1 MKRLLFLLLALLA
14 LCLPARALDIPAE
27 LDGAVPD
34 ELLEGAREEEG
45 LLQRG
50 MAYLWETLRGA
61 VSGAAAASLRSAV
74 SLMLL
79 ALLCGL
85 IEGTSE
91 GTGEPGAAFTPYV
104 GVLGAA
110 AIAAGDVHSLIGL
123 GLETLDELAAMAKL
137 LLPTVAAAIASG
149 GAVGTASVWQVGA
162 LMASDVFLSLIRGL
176 LVPVLYCMI
185 AAAAAGAL
193 LPKSRLT
200 KLADGIKTLI
210 TWALSGVLAVFVTFL
225 SLSGV
230 LAGSADRMA
239 VRVGKTVISGAVP
252 VVGGILS
259 EATEA
264 LLAGAGAL
272 RSTLGVLGVLTVL
285 ALCLAPLVHLAV
297 QYLLYRA
304 AAFFCGMAG
313 SDTLSGFLE
322 QLSSAFSLML
332 AMTAGGAFLLLAS
345 FLIALLMVVTV

>member
-50 MAYLWETLRGA
+50 AAYLWETLRGA
-61 VSGAAAASLRSAV
+61 VSRAAAASLRSAV

-110 AIAAGDVHSLIGL
+110 AIAAEDVHSLIGL

-137 LLPTVAAAIASG
+137 LLPTEIG
-149 GAVGTASVWQVGA
+149 
-162 LMASDVFLSLIRGL
+162 
-176 LVPVLYCMI
+176 
-185 AAAAAGAL
+185 
-193 LPKSRLT
+193 
-200 KLADGIKTLI
+200 
-210 TWALSGVLAVFVTFL
+210 
-225 SLSGV
+225 
-230 LAGSADRMA
+230 
-239 VRVGKTVISGAVP
+239 
-252 VVGGILS
+252 
-259 EATEA
+259 
-264 LLAGAGAL
+264 
-272 RSTLGVLGVLTVL
+272 
-285 ALCLAPLVHLAV
+285 
-297 QYLLYRA
+297 RA
-304 AAFFCGMAG
+304 H
-313 SDTLSGFLE
+313 
-322 QLSSAFSLML
+322 
-332 AMTAGGAFLLLAS
+332 
-345 FLIALLMVVTV
+345 V